1 MLVIENVVVRYQE
14 LRALRGVSMQMD
26 DGKLAAIIGSNGAG
40 KTTLINAVSGLVPFE
55 TGNISFNKESLSGL
69 TPDEICGKGVVQVPE
84 GRKLF
89 GQMTVEEN
97 LEIGAYL
104 PAARSHAKESR
115 SRVFELFPRL
125 AERRRQIAGS
135 LSGGEQQML
144 ALGRALMAR
153 PLLLMLDEPSL
164 GLAPIMAAEIFRIVA
179 DLNATGMTVLLVSQ
193 EVLHTLS
200 IAKYAYL
207 LENGTIT
214 LSGSADSLLAD
225 PRVKEAYL
233 GL

>member
-1 MLVIENVVVRYQE
+1 MLAIENVVVRYHE
-14 LRALRGVSMQMD
+14 LRALRGVSMRVD
-26 DGKLAAIIGSNGAG
+26 DGNLVAIIGSNGAG
-40 KTTLINAVSGLVPFE
+40 KTTLINAISGLVPCDAG
-55 TGNISFNKESLSGL
+55 TISFNNESLPGL

-89 GQMTVEEN
+89 GRMTVEEN

-104 PAARSHAKESR
+104 PAARSLAKENM

-125 AERRRQIAGS
+125 AERRRQVAGS

-164 GLAPIMAAEIFRIVA
+164 GLAPIMAAEIFHIVA
-179 DLNATGMTVLLVSQ
+179 DLNAGGMTVLLVSQ

-200 IAKYAYL
+200 IASSGYL

-214 LSGSADSLLAD
+214 LSGSAASLLAD

-233 GL
+233 GI